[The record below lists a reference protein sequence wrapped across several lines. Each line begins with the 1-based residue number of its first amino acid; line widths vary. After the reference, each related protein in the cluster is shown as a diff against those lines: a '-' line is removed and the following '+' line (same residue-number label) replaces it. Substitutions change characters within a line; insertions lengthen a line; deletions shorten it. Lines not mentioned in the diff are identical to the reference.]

1 MTALILLL
9 DSLHEVLVKL
19 DFNYWVWTLFFTR
32 LEMLPS
38 FVIAN
43 WVVVAWNIITVLLY
57 QGDWLERTILAT
69 SHG

>member
-43 WVVVAWNIITVLLY
+43 WVVVAWNIITLLLY